1 MPDKNKFEAFNDG
14 VAYICKVSGRKIT
27 GDKGSVRFG
36 IRTVGV
42 QRYYEAK
49 VASEKVDRVISVP
62 YDKRIRQSDILLI
75 EEEQF
80 KITLIQEKRDTK
92 PACLYLSLE
101 RIVTKY
107 QEDKPEL

>member
-14 VAYICKVSGRKIT
+14 VACICKVSGRKIT